1 MTDDCDV
8 LVVGGGPGGSAAA
21 TLFARRGL
29 RTVVADRAAFPR
41 DKPCSE
47 YMSPEAVRLLD
58 RLGVLPR
65 LAGNASVALR
75 GTSVTGPAGA
85 RLHGRFDHAPRR
97 PWRPTGLALPRRVLD
112 QAVVDSARDAGAT
125 VRERSTFLGLLRE
138 GRRVVGAVF
147 REPSGREV
155 AVGAR
160 LVIGADGLRTR
171 VGPAL
176 GPRAWGRPAR
186 MAFTAHVRNVAG
198 LDDEAEMHVGRGG
211 YVGLNPIGAGVAN
224 VAIVVPLAHAAA
236 ARGDLRGWFFR
247 ELDRRPGIRGRVP
260 AGGLVAGPFA
270 TGPFA
275 VHSRRVIADGALL
288 LGDAAEFFDPFTG
301 EGIWRALRG
310 AELADQVAGPLLEG
324 EPWPPA
330 RSLRPYLGA
339 RRRSFAGVWA
349 VERLIAWAMQAPPLF
364 DRAIG
369 RLAVRRGMADT
380 LVGVTGA
387 FVPARAVLN
396 PVFLSRMLL

>member
-1 MTDDCDV
+1 MTEACDV

-29 RTVVADRAAFPR
+29 RTLVADRAAFPR

-58 RLGVLPR
+58 QLGVLSR
-65 LAGNASVALR
+65 LDGNASTALR
-75 GTSVTGPAGA
+75 GTRVTGPAGA
-85 RLHGRFDHAPRR
+85 RLRGRFDRAPRR
-97 PWRPTGLALPRRVLD
+97 PWRPTGLGLPRRVLD
-112 QAVVDSARDAGAT
+112 QALIDTARAAGAT
-125 VRERSTFLGLLRE
+125 VREKSAFLGVLRDD
-138 GRRVVGAVF
+138 RRVVGAVF
-147 REPSGREV
+147 REPSGREI
-155 AVGAR
+155 AIEAR
-160 LVIGADGLRTR
+160 LVVGADGLRTR
-171 VGPAL
+171 VGTAL
-176 GPRAWGRPAR
+176 GKRTWGRPAR
-186 MAFTAHVRNVAG
+186 MAFTAHVRGVAC
-198 LDDEAEMHVGRGG
+198 LEDEAEMYVGRGG

-224 VAIVVPLAHAAA
+224 VAVVVPLAQAAA

-247 ELDRRPGIRGRVP
+247 ELDRRVGVRERVP
-260 AGGLVAGPFA
+260 REGLVAGPFA

-275 VHSRRVIADGALL
+275 VRSRRVVADRALL

-310 AELADQVAGPLLEG
+310 AELADRTAGPLLERG
-324 EPWPPA
+324 EVPTA
-330 RSLRPYLGA
+330 RSLRPYLRE
-339 RRRSFAGVWA
+339 RRRAFAGVWA

-364 DRAIG
+364 DRAIA
-369 RLAVRRGMADT
+369 RLAARRGMADT